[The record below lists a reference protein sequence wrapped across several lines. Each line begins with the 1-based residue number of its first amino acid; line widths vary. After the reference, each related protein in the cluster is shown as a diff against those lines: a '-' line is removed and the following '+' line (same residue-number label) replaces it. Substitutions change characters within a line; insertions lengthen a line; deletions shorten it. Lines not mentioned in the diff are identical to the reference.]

1 MYCLLLLKFPVTL
14 PKKGQLVVQA
24 MSHGP
29 NCSSSGLPGLHEL
42 LHHVVSVTI
51 QGDPGKIHGAFCH
64 QRPRKLVSWSMVLSH
79 VFVGTRRMIR
89 MAIEC
94 EKWWYFPM
102 GFRAYFDTDQVVQPV
117 ALICT
122 SISNIL
128 QHDLS
133 VASLKPASMCPNDC
147 RLFLSKWI
155 FHISFFSMTLDGWHL
170 MANQRLIVSKT
181 SKRRLAPA
189 SWFQVSALPIGTCDQ
204 LSGMLSWV
212 NSPPFLVILI
222 GITGIMMR
230 WMFADVHGFS
240 TSMFICRASW
250 VKHPRFSCSQHVPPV
265 WFDDLRISN
274 SNFPAPFTRWWS
286 NYAKNTMGGTNID
299 VENLGFP

>member
-1 MYCLLLLKFPVTL
+1 MPQTSHQSINSCSRKCLKSPFSEITPQKSPCIVCCCLNSQWHRQKR
-14 PKKGQLVVQA
+14 GQLLVQA

-79 VFVGTRRMIR
+79 VFVGTRQ
-89 MAIEC
+89 MAISC

-102 GFRAYFDTDQVVQPV
+102 GFRAYFDTDQVVRPV

-128 QHDLS
+128 QHDLF
-133 VASLKPASMCPNDC
+133 VASLKPASMCPNVC

-155 FHISFFSMTLDGWHL
+155 FHISFFAMTLDGWHL
-170 MANQRLIVSKT
+170 NMANQRLIVSKT
-181 SKRRLAPA
+181 SKR
-189 SWFQVSALPIGTCDQ
+189 
-204 LSGMLSWV
+204 LSPGL
-212 NSPPFLVILI
+212 LI
-222 GITGIMMR
+222 S
-230 WMFADVHGFS
+230 GFS
-240 TSMFICRASW
+240 SSNR
-250 VKHPRFSCSQHVPPV
+250 
-265 WFDDLRISN
+265 DLWPTLWGA
-274 SNFPAPFTRWWS
+274 FLGGEFTPFFWS
-286 NYAKNTMGGTNID
+286 
-299 VENLGFP
+299 F